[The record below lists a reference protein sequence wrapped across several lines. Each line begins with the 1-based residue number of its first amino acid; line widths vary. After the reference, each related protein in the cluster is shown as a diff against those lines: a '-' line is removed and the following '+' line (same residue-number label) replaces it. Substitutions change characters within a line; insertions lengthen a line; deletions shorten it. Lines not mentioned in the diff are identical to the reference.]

1 MTIKFKYGLSA
12 ALIGATIAIVQMQ
25 NAVAQS
31 AEQVNKIAEQ
41 ITVLIEGEQNQGS
54 GIIIAREGSTYY
66 VLTAKHVIAGGGE
79 FKIVTP
85 DRNSFRFD
93 SSNTI
98 QLPGVDLAIAP
109 FVSSGNYEIAQLGDS
124 KTVNVGEQVY
134 VSGWPKPG
142 ETINRQIRQMTAGQ
156 ISARERVNDGYELIY
171 TNPTRQGMSG
181 GPILDVRGRVIG
193 IHGRTDANRE
203 DTIAKAWV
211 NLGIPINTFVE
222 LAPKAYAEQGKE
234 KLKRQNY
241 QGAIADFSQGL
252 RFNQNSAD
260 VFNGLAYANFA
271 QKNYKAAL
279 ENAIKAIQNNPQLAE
294 AYRVRGASNAQLG
307 NHKEAIADFDR
318 AIQINS
324 NFADAYGLRGVSR
337 AQIKDYIGANT
348 DIAKAIGLAPNSA
361 VGYNRRSEVRRIVG
375 DNEGANEDAQKA
387 ASLDGGFGNEDG
399 FQMALN
405 SGLGISLSQNQIAR
419 NQVDRVQPQRPA
431 PTIAQTRPVANNSL
445 EAKQPTAA
453 PAPTPNPQ
461 PRRQPAPVAVRQ
473 ATSPGAESAIQALIR
488 GQQTFRTRNGA
499 FTGTVSLL
507 QRSFNIQLPMSKF
520 NFAIHTT
527 TRGAYHYAIPVSSSQ
542 KAYVGAVFLTEA
554 ATNSNPVTVSIV
566 CETDEASNIRPPD
579 PLYVQG
585 VPVCRP
591 GTSPVGASSLQSGN
605 SEPLTNNPPV
615 SEREW

>member
-12 ALIGATIAIVQMQ
+12 ALIGATIAVVQMQ
-25 NAVAQS
+25 NAVAQT

-41 ITVLIEGEQNQGS
+41 ITVLIEGQTQGS
-54 GIIIAREGSTYY
+54 GITIAREGSTYY
-66 VLTAKHVIAGGGE
+66 VLTAKHVIEGGGE
-79 FKIVTP
+79 FKILTP
-85 DRNSFRFD
+85 DRNSFRVE
-93 SSNTI
+93 SSNI
-98 QLPGVDLAIAP
+98 IPLPGVDLAIVP

-124 KTVNVGEQVY
+124 KTVTVGEQVY

-142 ETINRQIRQMTAGQ
+142 ETITRQIRQMTAGQ

-181 GPILDVRGRVIG
+181 GPILDLRGRVIG

-203 DTIAKAWV
+203 ETIAKAWV

-271 QKNYKAAL
+271 QKNYRAAL

-294 AYRVRGASNAQLG
+294 AHRVRGASNAQLG

-337 AQIKDYIGANT
+337 AQIKDYIGANA
-348 DIAKAIGLAPNSA
+348 DIAQAIRLAPNSP

-375 DNEGANEDAQKA
+375 DSEGANEDNQKA
-387 ASLDGGFGNEDG
+387 ASLAGASGNEDG

-405 SGLGISLSQNQIAR
+405 SGLGISLPR
-419 NQVDRVQPQRPA
+419 NQVARIEPQQAPRSVSQTAPA
-431 PTIAQTRPVANNSL
+431 PNNSL
-445 EAKQPTAA
+445 EAKQPRVT
-453 PAPTPNPQ
+453 PAPKPEPIS
-461 PRRQPAPVAVRQ
+461 QPATQAMRQ
-473 ATSPGAESAIQALIR
+473 ATSPGAESALQALIR

-527 TRGAYHYAIPVSSSQ
+527 TRGAYHYAIPLNPSQ
-542 KAYVGAVFLTEA
+542 KAYVGAVFLTETA
-554 ATNSNPVTVSIV
+554 NNSNPVTVSIV

-585 VPVCRP
+585 QLICRP
-591 GTSPVGASSLQSGN
+591 GTSPVGASN
-605 SEPLTNNPPV
+605 
-615 SEREW
+615 

>member
-1 MTIKFKYGLSA
+1 MTIRFKYGISA
-12 ALIGATIAIVQMQ
+12 ALIGATIAIVQTQ
-25 NAVAQS
+25 NAVAQT

-41 ITVLIEGEQNQGS
+41 ITVLIEGQGQGQGQGS

-66 VLTAKHVIAGGGE
+66 VLTAKHVMAGGGE
-79 FKIVTP
+79 SKIVAP
-85 DRNSFRFD
+85 DRTSYRVD
-93 SSNTI
+93 SNNI
-98 QLPGVDLAIAP
+98 ILLPGVDLAIVP
-109 FVSSGNYEIAQLGDS
+109 FVSDRIYEIAQLGDS
-124 KTVNVGEQVY
+124 KTATVGEQIY

-142 ETINRQIRQMTAGQ
+142 ETITRQIRQMTAGQ

-181 GPILDVRGRVIG
+181 GPILDIRGRVIG
-193 IHGRTDANRE
+193 IHGRTEGSTE
-203 DTIAKAWV
+203 DTITKAWV

-271 QKNYKAAL
+271 QKNYRAAL

-294 AYRVRGASNAQLG
+294 AHRVRGASNAQLG

-324 NFADAYGLRGVSR
+324 SFADAYGLRGVSR
-337 AQIKDYIGANT
+337 AQIKDYIGANA
-348 DIAKAIGLAPNSA
+348 DIAQAIRLAPNSS

-375 DNEGANEDAQKA
+375 DSEGANEDAQKA
-387 ASLDGGFGNEDG
+387 ASLDGASENEDG

-405 SGLGISLSQNQIAR
+405 SGLGISLPRNQIAR
-419 NQVDRVQPQRPA
+419 VEPQQPPRTVPQTRPA
-431 PTIAQTRPVANNSL
+431 PNNSL
-445 EAKQPTAA
+445 EAKQPRAT
-453 PAPTPNPQ
+453 PAPKPE
-461 PRRQPAPVAVRQ
+461 PRSQPAPQAVRQ
-473 ATSPGAESAIQALIR
+473 ATSPGAESALQALIR
-488 GQQTFRTRNGA
+488 AQQTFRTRNGA
-499 FTGTVSLL
+499 FTGTISLL
-507 QRSFNIQLPMSKF
+507 QRSFNIQLPMAKF

-527 TRGAYHYAIPVSSSQ
+527 TRGAYHYAIPLNPNQ
-542 KAYVGAVFLTEA
+542 KAYVGAVFLTETA
-554 ATNSNPVTVSIV
+554 NNNNPVTVSIV

-585 VPVCRP
+585 QPICRP
-591 GTSPVGASSLQSGN
+591 GTSPVGARNMQSGTPE
-605 SEPLTNNPPV
+605 SLINNPPV

>member
-1 MTIKFKYGLSA
+1 MTFKFKYGLSA
-12 ALIGATIAIVQMQ
+12 ALIGATIAIVQTQ
-25 NAVAQS
+25 NAVAQT
-31 AEQVNKIAEQ
+31 AEQVNKIASQ
-41 ITVLIEGEQNQGS
+41 ITVLIEGQSQGS

-66 VLTAKHVIAGGGE
+66 VLTCKHVVGGGGE
-79 FKIVTP
+79 LKVTGP
-85 DRNSFRFD
+85 DRNSFRVD
-93 SSNTI
+93 SGNII
-98 QLPGVDLAIAP
+98 QLPGVDLAIVP

-124 KTVNVGEQVY
+124 KTVTVGEQVY

-142 ETINRQIRQMTAGQ
+142 DTINRQIRQMTAGQ

-181 GPILDVRGRVIG
+181 GPILDLRGRVIG
-193 IHGRTDANRE
+193 IHGRTEGSTE
-203 DTIAKAWV
+203 DTVTKAWV

-271 QKNYKAAL
+271 QKNYRAAL
-279 ENAIKAIQNNPQLAE
+279 ENAIKAIQSNPQLAE
-294 AYRVRGASNAQLG
+294 AYRIRGASNAQLG

-318 AIQINS
+318 AIQISS

-337 AQIKDYIGANT
+337 AQIKDYIGANS
-348 DIAKAIGLAPNSA
+348 DIAQAIRLAPNSA

-375 DNEGANEDAQKA
+375 DSEGANEDAQKA
-387 ASLDGGFGNEDG
+387 ASLDGGSGNEDG

-405 SGLGISLSQNQIAR
+405 SGLGISLPR
-419 NQVDRVQPQRPA
+419 NQQVARVEPQQPLQQPVRNIPQTRPA
-431 PTIAQTRPVANNSL
+431 PNNSL
-445 EAKQPTAA
+445 EAKQPTATS
-453 PAPTPNPQ
+453 APTPEPQ
-461 PRRQPAPVAVRQ
+461 PRNQSAPQAVRQ
-473 ATSPGAESAIQALIR
+473 ATSPRAESAIQALIR
-488 GQQTFRTRNGA
+488 GQQTFRTRNGG

-507 QRSFNIQLPMSKF
+507 QRSFNIELPMSKF

-527 TRGAYHYAIPVSSSQ
+527 TRGAYHYAIPLNPNQ
-542 KAYVGAVFLTEA
+542 KAYVGAVFLTEK
-554 ATNSNPVTVSIV
+554 ATNNNPVTVSIV
-566 CETDEASNIRPPD
+566 CETDEASTIRPPD

-585 VPVCRP
+585 QPVCRP
-591 GTSPVGASSLQSGN
+591 GTSPVGASNSQSGN
-605 SEPLTNNPPV
+605 PESLTNNQPV
-615 SEREW
+615 PEKEW

>member
-1 MTIKFKYGLSA
+1 MTIKLKYGVSA
-12 ALIGATIAIVQMQ
+12 ALVGATIAIVQTQ
-25 NAVAQS
+25 NAVAQT

-41 ITVLIEGEQNQGS
+41 ITVLIEGQNQGS

-66 VLTAKHVIAGGGE
+66 VLTSKHVVAGGGE
-79 FKIVTP
+79 LKVMGP
-85 DRNSFRFD
+85 DRNSFRVE
-93 SSNTI
+93 SSNII
-98 QLPGVDLAIAP
+98 QLPGVDLAIVP

-124 KTVNVGEQVY
+124 KTVTVGEQVY

-142 ETINRQIRQMTAGQ
+142 DTINRQIRQMTAGQ

-181 GPILDVRGRVIG
+181 GPILDLRGRVIG
-193 IHGRTDANRE
+193 IHGRTEGSAE
-203 DTIAKAWV
+203 DQVVKAWV

-234 KLKRQNY
+234 KLQRQNY

-271 QKNYKAAL
+271 QKNYRASL

-294 AYRVRGASNAQLG
+294 AYRIRGASNAQLG

-337 AQIKDYIGANT
+337 AQIKDYIGANS
-348 DIAKAIGLAPNSA
+348 DIAQAIRLAPNSA

-375 DNEGANEDAQKA
+375 DSEGANEDAQKA
-387 ASLDGGFGNEDG
+387 ASLDGSSGNEDG

-405 SGLGISLSQNQIAR
+405 SGLGISLPR
-419 NQVDRVQPQRPA
+419 NQVARVEPQQPVRTVPQTRPA
-431 PTIAQTRPVANNSL
+431 PNNSL
-445 EAKQPTAA
+445 EAKQPTAT
-453 PAPTPNPQ
+453 PAPTPE
-461 PRRQPAPVAVRQ
+461 PRPRSQPAPQAVRQ

-499 FTGTVSLL
+499 FTGTISLL
-507 QRSFNIQLPMSKF
+507 QRSFNIELPMSKF

-527 TRGAYHYAIPVSSSQ
+527 TRGAYHYAIPLNAGQ
-542 KAYVGAVFLTEA
+542 KAYVGAVFLTET

-566 CETDEASNIRPPD
+566 CETDLASNIRPPD
-579 PLYVQG
+579 PIYVQG
-585 VPVCRP
+585 KPICRP
-591 GTSPVGASSLQSGN
+591 GTSPVGASNSQSGN
-605 SEPLTNNPPV
+605 RESLTNNQPV
-615 SEREW
+615 PEKEW

>member
-1 MTIKFKYGLSA
+1 MTIRFKYGLSA
-12 ALIGATIAIVQMQ
+12 ALIGATIAIVQTQ
-25 NAVAQS
+25 NAVAQT

-41 ITVLIEGEQNQGS
+41 ITVLIEGKNQGS

-66 VLTAKHVIAGGGE
+66 VLTAKHVMVGGGE
-79 FKIVTP
+79 SKIVAP
-85 DRNSFRFD
+85 DRTSYRVD
-93 SSNTI
+93 SNNII
-98 QLPGVDLAIAP
+98 QLPGVDLAIVP
-109 FVSSGNYEIAQLGDS
+109 FVSDRIYEIAQLGDS
-124 KTVNVGEQVY
+124 KTATVGEQIY

-142 ETINRQIRQMTAGQ
+142 ETITRQIRQMTAGQ

-181 GPILDVRGRVIG
+181 GPILDIRGRVIG
-193 IHGRTDANRE
+193 IHGRTEGSTE
-203 DTIAKAWV
+203 DTITKAWV

-271 QKNYKAAL
+271 QKNYRAAL

-294 AYRVRGASNAQLG
+294 AHRVRGASNAQLG

-324 NFADAYGLRGVSR
+324 TFADAYGLRGVSR

-348 DIAKAIGLAPNSA
+348 DIAQAIRLAPNSS

-375 DNEGANEDAQKA
+375 DSEGANEDAQKA
-387 ASLDGGFGNEDG
+387 ASLDGASGNEDG
-399 FQMALN
+399 FQQALN
-405 SGLGISLSQNQIAR
+405 GGLGISLPR
-419 NQVDRVQPQRPA
+419 NPVDRVEPQRPA
-431 PTIAQTRPVANNSL
+431 PTIAQTSPAPNNSL
-445 EAKQPTAA
+445 EAKQPRPT
-453 PAPTPNPQ
+453 PAPKPE
-461 PRRQPAPVAVRQ
+461 PRSQPAPQAVRQ
-473 ATSPGAESAIQALIR
+473 ATSPGAESALQALIR
-488 GQQTFRTRNGA
+488 AQQTFRTRNGA
-499 FTGTVSLL
+499 FTGTISLL
-507 QRSFNIQLPMSKF
+507 QRSFNIQLPMAKF

-527 TRGAYHYAIPVSSSQ
+527 TRGAFHYAIPLNPNQ
-542 KAYVGAVFLTEA
+542 KAYVGAVFLTETA
-554 ATNSNPVTVSIV
+554 NNNNPVTVSIV

-585 VPVCRP
+585 KPICRP
-591 GTSPVGASSLQSGN
+591 GTSPVDARNMQSGTPE
-605 SEPLTNNPPV
+605 SLINNPPV
-615 SEREW
+615 SEKEW

>member
-12 ALIGATIAIVQMQ
+12 ALIGATIAVVQMQ
-25 NAVAQS
+25 NAVAQT

-41 ITVLIEGEQNQGS
+41 ITVLIEGQNQGS
-54 GIIIAREGSTYY
+54 GITIAREGSTYY
-66 VLTAKHVIAGGGE
+66 VLTAKHVIEGGGE
-79 FKIVTP
+79 FKILTP
-85 DRNSFRFD
+85 DRNSFRVE
-93 SSNTI
+93 SSNI
-98 QLPGVDLAIAP
+98 IELPGVDLAIVP
-109 FVSSGNYEIAQLGDS
+109 FVSSGNYEIAQLADS
-124 KTVNVGEQVY
+124 KTVTVGEQVY

-142 ETINRQIRQMTAGQ
+142 ETITRQIRQMTAGQ

-181 GPILDVRGRVIG
+181 GPILDLRGRVIG

-203 DTIAKAWV
+203 ETIAKAWV

-271 QKNYKAAL
+271 QKNYRAAL
-279 ENAIKAIQNNPQLAE
+279 ENAIKAIQNNSQLAE
-294 AYRVRGASNAQLG
+294 AHRVRGASNAQLA

-337 AQIKDYIGANT
+337 AQIKDYIGANA
-348 DIAKAIGLAPNSA
+348 DIAQAIRLAPNSP

-375 DNEGANEDAQKA
+375 DSEGANEDNQKA
-387 ASLDGGFGNEDG
+387 ASLAGASGNEDG

-405 SGLGISLSQNQIAR
+405 SGLGISLPR
-419 NQVDRVQPQRPA
+419 NQVARIEPQQAPRSVSQTAPA
-431 PTIAQTRPVANNSL
+431 PNNSL
-445 EAKQPTAA
+445 EAKQPRVT
-453 PAPTPNPQ
+453 PAPKPEPIS
-461 PRRQPAPVAVRQ
+461 QPAPQAMRQ
-473 ATSPGAESAIQALIR
+473 ATSPGAESALQALIR
-488 GQQTFRTRNGA
+488 AQQTFRTRNGA

-527 TRGAYHYAIPVSSSQ
+527 TRGAYHYAIPLNPSQ
-542 KAYVGAVFLTEA
+542 KAYVGAVFLTETA
-554 ATNSNPVTVSIV
+554 NNSNPVTVSIV

-585 VPVCRP
+585 KPICRP
-591 GTSPVGASSLQSGN
+591 GTSPVGASN
-605 SEPLTNNPPV
+605 
-615 SEREW
+615 

>member
-1 MTIKFKYGLSA
+1 MTIRFKYGISA
-12 ALIGATIAIVQMQ
+12 ALIGATIAIVQTQ
-25 NAVAQS
+25 NAVAQT

-41 ITVLIEGEQNQGS
+41 ITVLIEGQGQGQGQGS

-66 VLTAKHVIAGGGE
+66 VLTAKHVMAGGGE
-79 FKIVTP
+79 SKIVAP
-85 DRNSFRFD
+85 DRTSYRVD
-93 SSNTI
+93 SNNI
-98 QLPGVDLAIAP
+98 ILLPGVDLAIVP
-109 FVSSGNYEIAQLGDS
+109 FVSDRIYEIAQLGDS
-124 KTVNVGEQVY
+124 KTATVGEQIY

-142 ETINRQIRQMTAGQ
+142 ETITRQIRQMTAGQ

-181 GPILDVRGRVIG
+181 GPILDIRGRVIG
-193 IHGRTDANRE
+193 IHGRTEGSTE
-203 DTIAKAWV
+203 DTITKAWV

-234 KLKRQNY
+234 KLQRQNY

-271 QKNYKAAL
+271 QKNYRAAL

-294 AYRVRGASNAQLG
+294 AHRVRGASNAQLG

-324 NFADAYGLRGVSR
+324 SFADAYGLRGVSR
-337 AQIKDYIGANT
+337 AQIKDYIGANA
-348 DIAKAIGLAPNSA
+348 DIAQAIRLAPNSS

-375 DNEGANEDAQKA
+375 DSEGANEDAQKA
-387 ASLDGGFGNEDG
+387 ASLDGASENEDG

-405 SGLGISLSQNQIAR
+405 SGLGISLPRNQIAR
-419 NQVDRVQPQRPA
+419 VEPQQPARTFPQTSPA
-431 PTIAQTRPVANNSL
+431 PNNSL
-445 EAKQPTAA
+445 EAKQPRAT
-453 PAPTPNPQ
+453 PAPKPE
-461 PRRQPAPVAVRQ
+461 PRSQPAPQAVRQ
-473 ATSPGAESAIQALIR
+473 ATSPGAESALQALIR
-488 GQQTFRTRNGA
+488 AQQTFRTRNGA
-499 FTGTVSLL
+499 FTGTISLL
-507 QRSFNIQLPMSKF
+507 QRSFNIQLPMAKF

-527 TRGAYHYAIPVSSSQ
+527 TRGAYHYAIPLNPNQ
-542 KAYVGAVFLTEA
+542 KAYVGAVFLTETA
-554 ATNSNPVTVSIV
+554 NNNNPVTVSIV

-585 VPVCRP
+585 QPICRP
-591 GTSPVGASSLQSGN
+591 GTSPVGARNMQSGTPE
-605 SEPLTNNPPV
+605 SLINNPPV

>member
-1 MTIKFKYGLSA
+1 MKIKFKYGLSA
-12 ALIGATIAIVQMQ
+12 ALIGATIAVVQTQ
-25 NAVAQS
+25 NAVAQT

-41 ITVLIEGEQNQGS
+41 ITVLIEGQNQGS

-66 VLTAKHVIAGGGE
+66 VLTAKHVVAGGGE
-79 FKIVTP
+79 LKIMGP
-85 DRNSFRFD
+85 DRNSFRAD
-93 SSNTI
+93 SSNVI
-98 QLPGVDLAIAP
+98 QLPGVDLAIVS

-124 KTVNVGEQVY
+124 KTVTVGEQVY

-142 ETINRQIRQMTAGQ
+142 DTINRQIRQMTAGQ

-181 GPILDVRGRVIG
+181 GPILDIRGRVIG
-193 IHGRTDANRE
+193 IHGRTEGSAD
-203 DTIAKAWV
+203 DQVVKAWV

-241 QGAIADFSQGL
+241 PGAIADFSQGL
-252 RFNQNSAD
+252 RFNQKSAD

-271 QKNYKAAL
+271 QKNYKSAL
-279 ENAIKAIQNNPQLAE
+279 ENALKAIQSNPQLAE
-294 AYRVRGASNAQLG
+294 AYRISGASNAQLG

-337 AQIKDYIGANT
+337 AQIKDYIGANS
-348 DIAKAIGLAPNSA
+348 DIAQAIRLAPKSA

-375 DNEGANEDAQKA
+375 DSEGANEDAQKA
-387 ASLDGGFGNEDG
+387 ASLDGGSGNEDG

-405 SGLGISLSQNQIAR
+405 SGLGISLAR
-419 NQVDRVQPQRPA
+419 NQQVARVEPQQPVRNIPQTRPA
-431 PTIAQTRPVANNSL
+431 PNNSL
-445 EAKQPTAA
+445 VEAKPPIARSV
-453 PAPTPNPQ
+453 PALE
-461 PRRQPAPVAVRQ
+461 PRSQPAPQAVRQ
-473 ATSPGAESAIQALIR
+473 ATSPGAESAILALIR
-488 GQQTFRTRNGA
+488 GQQTFRTRNGV

-507 QRSFNIQLPMSKF
+507 QRSFNIELPMSKF

-527 TRGAYHYAIPVSSSQ
+527 TRGAYHYAIPLNPNQ

-554 ATNSNPVTVSIV
+554 TTNRNPVTVSIV
-566 CETDEASNIRPPD
+566 CETDQVSNIRPPD
-579 PLYVQG
+579 PLYIQG
-585 VPVCRP
+585 QPICRP
-591 GTSPVGASSLQSGN
+591 GTSPVGASNSQSGN
-605 SEPLTNNPPV
+605 PEPLTNNQAI
-615 SEREW
+615 SEKEW

>member
-1 MTIKFKYGLSA
+1 MTIRFKYGISA
-12 ALIGATIAIVQMQ
+12 ALLGATIAIVQTQ
-25 NAVAQS
+25 NAVAQTV
-31 AEQVNKIAEQ
+31 EQVNKIAEQ
-41 ITVLIEGEQNQGS
+41 ITVLIEGPSQGS
-54 GIIIAREGSTYY
+54 GIIVAREGSTYY
-66 VLTAKHVIAGGGE
+66 VLTCEHVIKGGGE
-79 FKIVTP
+79 LKVVAP
-85 DRNSFRFD
+85 DRTSYRVDNS
-93 SSNTI
+93 NII
-98 QLPGVDLAIAP
+98 QLPGVDLAIVP
-109 FVSSGNYEIAQLGDS
+109 FVSSSNYEIAQLGDS
-124 KTVNVGEQVY
+124 KTVTVGEQIY

-142 ETINRQIRQMTAGQ
+142 ETITRQIRQMTAGQ
-156 ISARERVNDGYELIY
+156 ISARERVSEGYELIY

-181 GPILDVRGRVIG
+181 GPILDGRGRVIG

-203 DTIAKAWV
+203 ETIAKAWV

-271 QKNYKAAL
+271 QKNYRAAL
-279 ENAIKAIQNNPQLAE
+279 ENAIKAIQYNPQLAE

-324 NFADAYGLRGVSR
+324 TFADAYGLRGVSR
-337 AQIKDYIGANT
+337 AQIKDYIGANA
-348 DIAKAIGLAPNSA
+348 DIAQAIRLAPNST

-375 DNEGANEDAQKA
+375 DTEGANEDAQKA
-387 ASLDGGFGNEDG
+387 ASLAGASGNEDG

-405 SGLGISLSQNQIAR
+405 SGLGISLPR
-419 NQVDRVQPQRPA
+419 NQVARVEPQQPGPTLPQTRPA
-431 PTIAQTRPVANNSL
+431 PNNSL
-445 EAKQPTAA
+445 EAKQPKAT
-453 PAPTPNPQ
+453 PAPKPEPLS
-461 PRRQPAPVAVRQ
+461 QPAPQAMRQ
-473 ATSPGAESAIQALIR
+473 ATSPGAESAMQALLR
-488 GQQTFRTRNGA
+488 GQQTFRTRNGS
-499 FTGTVSLL
+499 FTGTVNLL

-527 TRGAYHYAIPVSSSQ
+527 TRGAFHYAIPLSPNQ
-542 KAYVGAVFLTEA
+542 KAYVGAVFLTETA
-554 ATNSNPVTVSIV
+554 NNNNPVTVSIV

-585 VPVCRP
+585 QPICRP
-591 GTSPVGASSLQSGN
+591 GTSPVGASN
-605 SEPLTNNPPV
+605 
-615 SEREW
+615 

>member
-1 MTIKFKYGLSA
+1 MTIKLKYGLSA
-12 ALIGATIAIVQMQ
+12 ALIGATIAVVQTQ
-25 NAVAQS
+25 NAVAQT

-41 ITVLIEGEQNQGS
+41 ITVLIEGQKQGS

-66 VLTAKHVIAGGGE
+66 VLTCEHVIKGGGE
-79 FKIVTP
+79 FKIVAP
-85 DRNSFRFD
+85 DRNSFRSD
-93 SSNTI
+93 SGNVI
-98 QLPGVDLAIAP
+98 QLPGVDLAIVS
-109 FVSSGNYEIAQLGDS
+109 FVSSGNYEIAQLADS
-124 KTVNVGEQVY
+124 KTVTVGEQVY
-134 VSGWPKPG
+134 VSGWPTPG
-142 ETINRQIRQMTAGQ
+142 DTINRQIRQMTAGQ
-156 ISARERVNDGYELIY
+156 ISARERVSDGYELIY

-181 GPILDVRGRVIG
+181 GPVLDIRGRVIG

-203 DTIAKAWV
+203 ETIAKAWV

-252 RFNQNSAD
+252 RFNQKSAD

-271 QKNYKAAL
+271 QKNYKSAL
-279 ENAIKAIQNNPQLAE
+279 ENALKAIQSNPQLAE
-294 AYRVRGASNAQLG
+294 AYRISGASNAQLG

-337 AQIKDYIGANT
+337 AQIKDYIGANS
-348 DIAKAIGLAPNSA
+348 DIAQAIRLAPNSA

-375 DNEGANEDAQKA
+375 DSEGANEDAQKA
-387 ASLDGGFGNEDG
+387 ASLSGASGNEDG

-405 SGLGISLSQNQIAR
+405 SGLGISLPR
-419 NQVDRVQPQRPA
+419 NQQVARVEPQQPVRNVPQPRPA
-431 PTIAQTRPVANNSL
+431 PNNSL
-445 EAKQPTAA
+445 EAKQPRTT
-453 PAPTPNPQ
+453 PAPTPE
-461 PRRQPAPVAVRQ
+461 PRTQPAPQAVRQ
-473 ATSPGAESAIQALIR
+473 ATAPGAESAIQALIR

-507 QRSFNIQLPMSKF
+507 ERSFNIQLPMSKF

-527 TRGAYHYAIPVSSSQ
+527 TRGAYHYAIPLNPNQ
-542 KAYVGAVFLTEA
+542 KAYVGAVFLTEK
-554 ATNSNPVTVSIV
+554 ATNNNAVTVSIV

-585 VPVCRP
+585 QPLCRP
-591 GTSPVGASSLQSGN
+591 GTSPVGASNSQSGT
-605 SEPLTNNPPV
+605 SDPPTNNQPV
-615 SEREW
+615 AEKEW

>member
-12 ALIGATIAIVQMQ
+12 ALIGATIAVVQMQ
-25 NAVAQS
+25 NAVAQT

-41 ITVLIEGEQNQGS
+41 ITVLIEGQTQGS

-66 VLTAKHVIAGGGE
+66 VLSAKHVIEGGGE
-79 FKIVTP
+79 FKILTP
-85 DRNSFRFD
+85 DRNSFRVE
-93 SSNTI
+93 SSNI
-98 QLPGVDLAIAP
+98 IPLPGVDLAIVP

-124 KTVNVGEQVY
+124 KTVTVGEQVY

-142 ETINRQIRQMTAGQ
+142 ETITRQIRQMTAGQ

-181 GPILDVRGRVIG
+181 GPILDLRGRVIG

-203 DTIAKAWV
+203 ETIAKAWV

-271 QKNYKAAL
+271 QKNYRAAL

-294 AYRVRGASNAQLG
+294 AHRVRGASNAQLG

-337 AQIKDYIGANT
+337 AQIKDYIGANA
-348 DIAKAIGLAPNSA
+348 DIAQAIRLAPNSP

-375 DNEGANEDAQKA
+375 DSEGANEDNQKA
-387 ASLDGGFGNEDG
+387 ASLAGAAGNEDG

-405 SGLGISLSQNQIAR
+405 SGLGISLPR
-419 NQVDRVQPQRPA
+419 NQVARIEPQQASRSVSQTAPA
-431 PTIAQTRPVANNSL
+431 PNNSL
-445 EAKQPTAA
+445 EAKQPRVT
-453 PAPTPNPQ
+453 PAPKPEPIS
-461 PRRQPAPVAVRQ
+461 QPAPQAMRQ
-473 ATSPGAESAIQALIR
+473 ATSPGAESALQALIR
-488 GQQTFRTRNGA
+488 AQQTFRTRNGA

-527 TRGAYHYAIPVSSSQ
+527 TRGAYHYAIPLNPSQ
-542 KAYVGAVFLTEA
+542 KAYVGAVFLTETA
-554 ATNSNPVTVSIV
+554 NNSNPVTVSIV

-585 VPVCRP
+585 KPICRP
-591 GTSPVGASSLQSGN
+591 GTSPVGASN
-605 SEPLTNNPPV
+605 
-615 SEREW
+615 

>member
-1 MTIKFKYGLSA
+1 MKINLKYGVSA
-12 ALIGATIAIVQMQ
+12 ALIGATIAIVQPPNARAQ
-25 NAVAQS
+25 N

-41 ITVLIEGEQNQGS
+41 ITVLIEGQNQGS

-79 FKIVTP
+79 AKIMGP
-85 DRNSFRFD
+85 DRNSFPVD
-93 SSNTI
+93 SSNII
-98 QLPGVDLAIAP
+98 QLPGVDLAIVS

-124 KTVNVGEQVY
+124 KTVTVGEQVY

-142 ETINRQIRQMTAGQ
+142 ETITRQIRQMTAGQ

-181 GPILDVRGRVIG
+181 GPILDLRGRVIG
-193 IHGRTDANRE
+193 IHGRTEGSTE
-203 DTIAKAWV
+203 DTVTKAWV

-222 LAPKAYAEQGKE
+222 LAPKAYAAQGKE

-241 QGAIADFSQGL
+241 QGAIADFNQGL

-279 ENAIKAIQNNPQLAE
+279 ENSIKAIQYNPQLAE

-324 NFADAYGLRGVSR
+324 SFADAYGLRGVSR
-337 AQIKDYIGANT
+337 AQIKDYIGANS
-348 DIAKAIGLAPNSA
+348 DIAQAIRLAPNSP

-375 DNEGANEDAQKA
+375 DSEGANEDAQKA
-387 ASLDGGFGNEDG
+387 ASLDGESGNEDG

-405 SGLGISLSQNQIAR
+405 SGLGISLPR
-419 NQVDRVQPQRPA
+419 NQQVARVQPQQPVQQPVRNIPQPRPA
-431 PTIAQTRPVANNSL
+431 PNNSL
-445 EAKQPTAA
+445 EAKQPRTA
-453 PAPTPNPQ
+453 PAPTPE
-461 PRRQPAPVAVRQ
+461 PRTQPAPQAVRQ
-473 ATSPGAESAIQALIR
+473 ATSPGAESAIQSLIR
-488 GQQTFRTRNGA
+488 GQQTFRTRNGS
-499 FTGTVSLL
+499 FTGTVNLL
-507 QRSFNIQLPMSKF
+507 QRSFNIELPVSKF

-527 TRGAYHYAIPVSSSQ
+527 TRGAYHYAIPMNPAQ
-542 KAYVGAVFLTEA
+542 KAYVGAVFLTET
-554 ATNSNPVTVSIV
+554 ATNSNPVTVWIV

-585 VPVCRP
+585 QPVCRP
-591 GTSPVGASSLQSGN
+591 GTSPVGASNLQSGN
-605 SEPLTNNPPV
+605 ANPNNNNPPV
-615 SEREW
+615 SSQQW

>member
-1 MTIKFKYGLSA
+1 MTFKFKYGISA
-12 ALIGATIAIVQMQ
+12 ALIGATIAIVQTQ
-25 NAVAQS
+25 NAVAQTVD
-31 AEQVNKIAEQ
+31 QVNKIAEQ
-41 ITVLIEGEQNQGS
+41 VTVLIEGQSQGS
-54 GIIIAREGSTYY
+54 GIIVAREGSTYY
-66 VLTAKHVIAGGGE
+66 VLTCKHVIEGGGE
-79 FKIVTP
+79 LKIVAP
-85 DRNSFRFD
+85 DRTSYRVDNS
-93 SSNTI
+93 NII
-98 QLPGVDLAIAP
+98 QLPGVDLAIVP
-109 FVSSGNYEIAQLGDS
+109 FVSSSNYEIAQLGDS
-124 KTVNVGEQVY
+124 KTVTVGEQIY

-142 ETINRQIRQMTAGQ
+142 ETITRQIRQMTAGQ
-156 ISARERVNDGYELIY
+156 ISARERVSDGYELIY

-181 GPILDVRGRVIG
+181 GPILDGRGRVIG

-203 DTIAKAWV
+203 ETIAKAWV

-252 RFNQNSAD
+252 RFNQKSAD

-279 ENAIKAIQNNPQLAE
+279 ENALKAIQSNPQLAE
-294 AYRVRGASNAQLG
+294 AYRISGASNAQLG

-324 NFADAYGLRGVSR
+324 TFADAFGLRGVSR
-337 AQIKDYIGANT
+337 AQIKDYIGANA
-348 DIAKAIGLAPNSA
+348 DIAQAIRLAPNST

-375 DNEGANEDAQKA
+375 DSEGANEDAQKA
-387 ASLDGGFGNEDG
+387 ASLSGESENEDG

-405 SGLGISLSQNQIAR
+405 SGLGISLPR
-419 NQVDRVQPQRPA
+419 NQVARVQPQQPAPTIPQTRPA
-431 PTIAQTRPVANNSL
+431 PTIAQTRPTSNNSQ
-445 EAKQPTAA
+445 EAKQPRPT
-453 PAPTPNPQ
+453 PAPKPEPFTQQVPQ
-461 PRRQPAPVAVRQ
+461 PVAVRQ
-473 ATSPGAESAIQALIR
+473 ATSPGAESALQALIR

-507 QRSFNIQLPMSKF
+507 ERSFNIQLPMSKF

-527 TRGAYHYAIPVSSSQ
+527 TRGAYHYAIPLNPNQ
-542 KAYVGAVFLTEA
+542 KAYVGAVFLTEK
-554 ATNSNPVTVSIV
+554 ATNNNPVTVSIV

-585 VPVCRP
+585 QPICRP
-591 GTSPVGASSLQSGN
+591 GTSPVGASN
-605 SEPLTNNPPV
+605 
-615 SEREW
+615 

>member
-12 ALIGATIAIVQMQ
+12 ALIGATIAIVQTQ
-25 NAVAQS
+25 KAVAQT
-31 AEQVNKIAEQ
+31 AEQVNKIAER
-41 ITVLIEGEQNQGS
+41 ITVLIEGQNQGS

-66 VLTAKHVIAGGGE
+66 VLTAKHVTTGGGE
-79 FKIVTP
+79 AKIVAP
-85 DRNSFRFD
+85 DRTSYQVDN
-93 SSNTI
+93 NNII
-98 QLPGVDLAIAP
+98 QLPGVDLAIVP
-109 FVSSGNYEIAQLGDS
+109 FISSNNYEIAQLGDS
-124 KTVNVGEQVY
+124 KTVTVGEQVY

-142 ETINRQIRQMTAGQ
+142 ETITRQIRQMTAGQ
-156 ISARERVNDGYELIY
+156 ISARERVNEGYELIY

-181 GPILDVRGRVIG
+181 GPILDLRGRVIG
-193 IHGRTDANRE
+193 IHGRTEGSTE
-203 DTIAKAWV
+203 DTITKAWV

-241 QGAIADFSQGL
+241 QGAIADFSQGM

-271 QKNYKAAL
+271 QKNYRAAL

-294 AYRVRGASNAQLG
+294 AHRVRGASNAQLG

-337 AQIKDYIGANT
+337 AQIKDYIGANA
-348 DIAKAIGLAPNSA
+348 DIAQAIRLAPNSP
-361 VGYNRRSEVRRIVG
+361 VGYNRRSEVRLIVG
-375 DNEGANEDAQKA
+375 DSEGANEDAQKA
-387 ASLDGGFGNEDG
+387 ASLSGASGNEDG
-399 FQMALN
+399 FQQALN
-405 SGLGISLSQNQIAR
+405 SGLGISLPR
-419 NQVDRVQPQRPA
+419 NQVARVEPQQATPTLPQTPPA
-431 PTIAQTRPVANNSL
+431 PNNSL
-445 EAKQPTAA
+445 EAKQPTATST
-453 PAPTPNPQ
+453 PTPE
-461 PRRQPAPVAVRQ
+461 PRSQPAPQAVRQ
-473 ATSPGAESAIQALIR
+473 AASPGAELAIQSLIR

-527 TRGAYHYAIPVSSSQ
+527 TRGAYHYAIPLNPSQ
-542 KAYVGAVFLTEA
+542 KAYVGAVFLTET
-554 ATNSNPVTVSIV
+554 ATNNNPVTVSIV

-585 VPVCRP
+585 KPICRP
-591 GTSPVGASSLQSGN
+591 GTSPVDTSNLQSGGN
-605 SEPLTNNPPV
+605 PESLTNNSPV
-615 SEREW
+615 SEKEW

>member
-12 ALIGATIAIVQMQ
+12 ALLGATIATVQMQ

-41 ITVLIEGEQNQGS
+41 ITVLIEGEQNQGQGS

-66 VLTAKHVIAGGGE
+66 VLTAKHVIERGGE

-85 DRNSFRFD
+85 DRNSFRVE
-93 SSNTI
+93 SSNII

-142 ETINRQIRQMTAGQ
+142 ETITRQIRQMTAGQ

-211 NLGIPINTFVE
+211 NLGIPIDTFVQ

-279 ENAIKAIQNNPQLAE
+279 ENAIKAIQNNAQLAD

-387 ASLDGGFGNEDG
+387 ASLDGGLGNQDG

-405 SGLGISLSQNQIAR
+405 SGLGISLPR
-419 NQVDRVQPQRPA
+419 NEQVARVQPQPVQQPVRNVPQPRPA
-431 PTIAQTRPVANNSL
+431 PNNSL

-453 PAPTPNPQ
+453 PAPTPE
-461 PRRQPAPVAVRQ
+461 PRSQPAPVAVRQ

-527 TRGAYHYAIPVSSSQ
+527 TRGAYHYAIPVNPAQ
-542 KAYVGAVFLTEA
+542 KAYVGAVFLTET

-585 VPVCRP
+585 QPVCRP

-615 SEREW
+615 AEREW

>member
-1 MTIKFKYGLSA
+1 MTIRFKYGISA
-12 ALIGATIAIVQMQ
+12 ALIGATIAIVQTQ

-41 ITVLIEGEQNQGS
+41 ITVLIEGPSQGS

-66 VLTAKHVIAGGGE
+66 VLTCEHVIKGGGE
-79 FKIVTP
+79 FKIVAP
-85 DRNSFRFD
+85 DRTPYRVDNS
-93 SSNTI
+93 NII
-98 QLPGVDLAIAP
+98 QLPGVDLAIVP
-109 FVSSGNYEIAQLGDS
+109 FVSSSNYEIAQLGDS
-124 KTVNVGEQVY
+124 KTVTVGEQVY

-142 ETINRQIRQMTAGQ
+142 ETITRQIRQMTAGQ
-156 ISARERVNDGYELIY
+156 ISARERVSDGYELIY

-181 GPILDVRGRVIG
+181 GPILDLRGRVVG

-203 DTIAKAWV
+203 ETIAKAWV

-222 LAPKAYAEQGKE
+222 LAPKAYAAQGKE

-271 QKNYKAAL
+271 QKNYRAAL
-279 ENAIKAIQNNPQLAE
+279 ENANKAVQSNPQLAE
-294 AYRVRGASNAQLG
+294 AFRVRGASNAQLG

-324 NFADAYGLRGVSR
+324 TFADAYGLRGVSR
-337 AQIKDYIGANT
+337 AQIKDYIGANA
-348 DIAKAIGLAPNSA
+348 DIAQAIRLAPNST

-375 DNEGANEDAQKA
+375 DSEGANEDAQKA
-387 ASLDGGFGNEDG
+387 ASLSGASENQDG

-405 SGLGISLSQNQIAR
+405 SGLGISLPR
-419 NQVDRVQPQRPA
+419 NQVARVEPQQPAPPIVQTRPA
-431 PTIAQTRPVANNSL
+431 PTVVQTRPAPTLPQTRPTSNNSL
-445 EAKQPTAA
+445 EAKQPTAT
-453 PAPTPNPQ
+453 PAPKPEPFTQQVPQ
-461 PRRQPAPVAVRQ
+461 AVAVRQ
-473 ATSPGAESAIQALIR
+473 ATSPGAESALQALIR
-488 GQQTFRTRNGA
+488 SQQTFRTRNGA
-499 FTGTVSLL
+499 FTGTISLL
-507 QRSFNIQLPMSKF
+507 QRSFNIQLPMAKF

-527 TRGAYHYAIPVSSSQ
+527 TRGAFHYAIPLNPNQ
-542 KAYVGAVFLTEA
+542 KAYVGAVFLTETGNNNP
-554 ATNSNPVTVSIV
+554 ATISIV

-585 VPVCRP
+585 QPICRP
-591 GTSPVGASSLQSGN
+591 GTSPVGAK
-605 SEPLTNNPPV
+605 
-615 SEREW
+615 